1 MAFVTT
7 PVLTV
12 RRTTFPPPLPHFTEM
27 VDRWCHHGCRFVHPK
42 QGQIKL
48 SMPFFFLTEPVSARE
63 PLCGGPDGCVRGGR
77 TGSGGVGARREGSG
91 CACAMCVCSG
101 GTGPRGLCIGDGGR
115 VGGISTTSGTGG
127 LDGPCDRRASSSFRP
142 GGPPPSGVPR
152 GPPPRCPSSNE
163 PALRD
168 PTSC

>member
-1 MAFVTT
+1 M
-7 PVLTV
+7 
-12 RRTTFPPPLPHFTEM
+12 
-27 VDRWCHHGCRFVHPK
+27 
-42 QGQIKL
+42 L
-48 SMPFFFLTEPVSARE
+48 SMPFFFLLTKPAGELPR
-63 PLCGGPDGCVRGGR
+63 GGSDGCERGGW
-77 TGSGGVGARREGSG
+77 TGSGGVGSRREGSR
-91 CACAMCVCSG
+91 CARAMRGFSG
-101 GTGPRGLCIGDGGR
+101 GTAPGGLCIGDVGR